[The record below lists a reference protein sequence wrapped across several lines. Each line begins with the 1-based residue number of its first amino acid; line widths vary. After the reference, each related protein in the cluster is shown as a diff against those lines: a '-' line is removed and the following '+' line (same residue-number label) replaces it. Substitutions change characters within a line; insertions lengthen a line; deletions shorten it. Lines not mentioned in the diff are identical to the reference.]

1 MLKTNRHKYSWL
13 GGLLLLTSCC
23 FIISQIIGLTCI
35 VNKEQTQIEMWDYI
49 YTGINLF
56 SLFILLI
63 CLVGIFLLHLNRT
76 GKLGII
82 GYLIAFAGTVLIAG
96 DAWFEAFVVPFLS
109 SVSPQIA
116 HQDPSGSLIVGAL
129 ISFSLFSIG
138 WITVG
143 ISMYKSRIV
152 PRYISLMIIC
162 GGVFGF
168 KALTI
173 PYLGVLA
180 IAIGL
185 LGIWL
190 YKLQSTKQ
198 NIDGQFYDVSSS

>member
-1 MLKTNRHKYSWL
+1 
-13 GGLLLLTSCC
+13 
-23 FIISQIIGLTCI
+23 
-35 VNKEQTQIEMWDYI
+35 
-49 YTGINLF
+49 
-56 SLFILLI
+56 
-63 CLVGIFLLHLNRT
+63 
-76 GKLGII
+76 
-82 GYLIAFAGTVLIAG
+82 
-96 DAWFEAFVVPFLS
+96 
-109 SVSPQIA
+109 
-116 HQDPSGSLIVGAL
+116 
-129 ISFSLFSIG
+129 
-138 WITVG
+138 
-143 ISMYKSRIV
+143 MYKSRIV

-190 YKLQSTKQ
+190 YKLQSAKQ